1 MANWYKLDNAAKIF
15 PFIFS
20 KKDTN
25 SFRLSCVFYED
36 IIVENLEPAL
46 KKALHRF
53 PTFCVKLR
61 RGIFWNYFD
70 HNNAKPLIKEENPTF
85 GFSIHPR
92 KIMDICLLYPIIKN
106 V

>member
-46 KKALHRF
+46 KKAQQHLSQ
-53 PTFCVKLR
+53 
-61 RGIFWNYFD
+61 N
-70 HNNAKPLIKEENPTF
+70 
-85 GFSIHPR
+85 
-92 KIMDICLLYPIIKN
+92 
-106 V
+106 

>member
-53 PTFCVKLR
+53 PTFYVKLR

-85 GFSIHPR
+85 GFSAF
-92 KIMDICLLYPIIKN
+92 
-106 V
+106 